1 MAKYGKSNLIE
12 NVLILALIGILAGV
26 AGGFAIGL
34 ISQRSTSLSSSTSSH

>member
-1 MAKYGKSNLIE
+1 MSNHGKSKLVE

-34 ISQRSTSLSSSTSSH
+34 VSQHTSSTSSPTH